1 MPRYKPTTLIKIAL
15 FVGVLAHT
23 GYLVGGIFLG
33 YLGFNPVEAITH
45 ETGNWALYF
54 LIATLSVTPV
64 RKFFKWKAVAQL
76 RRTLGLWSFYYLMLH
91 FLTYIIFDH
100 FFSLISILDDVIKRP
115 YISVGF
121 AAFLVMLILAATSF
135 NRAIKLLGKRWQ
147 LLHRGVYLV
156 AILAIVHYWWLVK
169 ADLTWPMVYASI
181 MALLLSLRLYWWRQ
195 KRLYTNPMK

>member
-64 RKFFKWKAVAQL
+64 RRFFKWKAVAQL